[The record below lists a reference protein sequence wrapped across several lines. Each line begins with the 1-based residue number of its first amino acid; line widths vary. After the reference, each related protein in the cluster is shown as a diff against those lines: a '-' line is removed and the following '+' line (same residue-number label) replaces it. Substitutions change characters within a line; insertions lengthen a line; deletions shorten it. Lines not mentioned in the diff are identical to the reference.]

1 VEESSLQEVRGLQS
15 ENLAVKEKRQVL
27 VKQEVRLEMETN

>member
-27 VKQEVRLEMETN
+27 VKQVVRLEMETN